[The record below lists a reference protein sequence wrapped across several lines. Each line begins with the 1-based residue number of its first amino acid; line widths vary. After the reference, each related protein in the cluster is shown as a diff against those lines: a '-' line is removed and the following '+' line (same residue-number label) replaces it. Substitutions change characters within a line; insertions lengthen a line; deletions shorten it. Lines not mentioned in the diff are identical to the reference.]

1 MLAGARISDE
11 ELQTTMMIWHEA
23 DSESSAR
30 GVEDGVCPLCP
41 LSHHGTWRLNT
52 WCGCLVRRLLT
63 HLV

>member
-30 GVEDGVCPLCP
+30 GVEDGVCPPRVRCHITARVETERVVWLAA
-41 LSHHGTWRLNT
+41 LSA
-52 WCGCLVRRLLT
+52 GC
-63 HLV
+63 